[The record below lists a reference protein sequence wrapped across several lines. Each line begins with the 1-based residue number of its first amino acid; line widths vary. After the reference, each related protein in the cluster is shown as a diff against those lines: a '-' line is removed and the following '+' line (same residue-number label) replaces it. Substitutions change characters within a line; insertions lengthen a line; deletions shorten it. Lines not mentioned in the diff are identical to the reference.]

1 LGGIKMANSIDISA
15 KLKKEPIKIKLT
27 EDKEYEVDNSAE
39 TFVIVQDKLKDKEFS
54 IDVMYEVIE
63 ILMGKDAL
71 KEIKDMKLSVNGIE
85 SVIIGLMAAINEISY
100 EEMEKRFP
108 KQ

>member
-1 LGGIKMANSIDISA
+1 MANSTDISV

-85 SVIIGLMAAINEISY
+85 SVIIGLMAGINEISY

>member
-1 LGGIKMANSIDISA
+1 MANSIDISA
-15 KLKKEPIKIKLT
+15 KLKKGPIKIKLT

>member
-1 LGGIKMANSIDISA
+1 MANSIDISA
-15 KLKKEPIKIKLT
+15 KLKKEPIKIRLA

-71 KEIKDMKLSVNGIE
+71 KEIKGMKLSVNGIE
-85 SVIIGLMAAINEISY
+85 SVTIGLMAAINEISY

>member
-1 LGGIKMANSIDISA
+1 MANSIDISA
-15 KLKKEPIKIKLT
+15 KLKKEPIKIRLA

-39 TFVIVQDKLKDKEFS
+39 TLVIVQDKLKDKEFS

-71 KEIKDMKLSVNGIE
+71 KEIKDMKLSVIGIE
-85 SVIIGLMAAINEISY
+85 SIIIGLMAAINEISY

>member
-1 LGGIKMANSIDISA
+1 MSNSIDISA
-15 KLKKEPIKIKLT
+15 KLKKEPIKIRLT

-39 TFVIVQDKLKDKEFS
+39 TFVIVQNKLKDKEFS
-54 IDVMYEVIE
+54 IEVMYEVIE
-63 ILMGKDAL
+63 MLMGKDAL